1 LQRLPRE
8 LAKRIDVSIH
18 VGAKLVQRSTSQITE
33 NRRLDLSNR
42 KAELLAHVADCIRS
56 RRLLARDLRSIDPT
70 LSPKQVSRLRDED
83 HTVCSLDR
91 LERIAA
97 ALECA
102 A

>member
-1 LQRLPRE
+1 MSGP
-8 LAKRIDVSIH
+8 S
-18 VGAKLVQRSTSQITE
+18 LVQRSTSQSTE

-42 KAELLAHVADCIRS
+42 KLELLANVAAHIRS

-70 LSPKQVSRLRDED
+70 LSPKQVSRLRGED
-83 HTVCSLDR
+83 PTVCSLDR

>member
-1 LQRLPRE
+1 MSGPQ
-8 LAKRIDVSIH
+8 V
-18 VGAKLVQRSTSQITE
+18 VQRSASQFSE
-33 NRRLDLSNR
+33 NKRLDLSNR
-42 KAELLAHVADCIRS
+42 KAELLAHVADCIRV
-56 RRLLARDLRSIDPT
+56 RRMLTPDLQLLDPT